1 MYHEVIHLVICVL
14 LDEKIHI
21 PNYRNHTTYDS
32 QDAHEVGLLGNRQG
46 MYAFN
51 LNLAIQSDPRV
62 SGKELSRG
70 KFPFA
75 LSSF

>member
-51 LNLAIQSDPRV
+51 LN
-62 SGKELSRG
+62 
-70 KFPFA
+70 
-75 LSSF
+75 